1 MTGWLRLLP
10 EIVLALTIG
19 VVLGGDLFFN
29 TVRRKWLSPLALGG
43 AAAALI
49 LIWVA
54 PGGEFGRAWTGD
66 MLGRYLK
73 TIIMLALGLTIL
85 SAWDFEEM
93 WRRPRGEFLILL
105 LASALGMLFL
115 ASGSELVLLY
125 VGLELTTFPLVLLT
139 AFRPADIKSAEGGL
153 KYLVMAAMGSAILL
167 FGLSLIYAATGV
179 TRIPELAGAV
189 AQADS
194 ELVILLGVVCVLA
207 GIGFKLALVPFHMWA
222 PDAYEGA
229 PTPVTAFLS
238 VAGKTAGFAL
248 ALRLLVNG
256 LSAGQAEWG
265 QILAVLAVA
274 SMFLGNLAAIPQTNL
289 KRLLA
294 YSAIAQAGYMVM
306 GLVAFEIIGIS
317 SLLFYLGTYLF
328 TNLGVFAVVIA
339 VERVTGSTDMPAYT
353 GLAQRSPRLGLAM
366 LLALLSLAG
375 IPPLAGFAAK
385 FYLFTAV
392 FSQGYVWLVVI
403 AVINTAISLYY
414 YLRVIRVIYI
424 LPPDKNAPAC
434 MPISIPLA
442 IVLLITVLGILV
454 LGIYPGPFVELARA
468 AIVPWF

>member
-19 VVLGGDLFFN
+19 GVLVGDLFFN
-29 TVRRKWLSPLALGG
+29 AARRKWLSLLALGG
-43 AAAALI
+43 ATAALI
-49 LIWVA
+49 LIWVV
-54 PGGEFGRAWTGD
+54 PDGEFGRAWTGD
-66 MLGRYLK
+66 ALGRYLK
-73 TIIMLALGLTIL
+73 TIIILALGLTIL
-85 SAWDFEEM
+85 SAWDFDEI
-93 WRRPRGEFLILL
+93 WKRPRGEFLVLL

-115 ASGSELVLLY
+115 ASGNELVLLY

-139 AFRPADIKSAEGGL
+139 AYRPADAKSAEGGL
-153 KYLVMAAMGSAILL
+153 KYLVMAVMGSATLL

-179 TRIPELAGAV
+179 TRIPELAAV

-194 ELVILLGVVCVLA
+194 GLIILLGVICVLA

-248 ALRLLVNG
+248 ALRLLVGG

-265 QILAVLAVA
+265 QVLAVLAVA

-306 GLVAFEIIGIS
+306 GLVAFKIIGIS
-317 SLLFYLGTYLF
+317 ALLFYLGTYLF
-328 TNLGVFAVVIA
+328 TNLGAFAVVIA
-339 VERVTGSTDMPAYT
+339 VERVTGSTDMPAYA
-353 GLAQRSPRLGLAM
+353 GLAQRSPRLGLVM

-375 IPPLAGFAAK
+375 VPPLAGFAAK

-403 AVINTAISLYY
+403 ALINTAISLYY

-424 LPPDKNAPAC
+424 LPPDKNAPAG
-434 MPISIPLA
+434 MPLSLPLA

-454 LGIYPGPFVELARA
+454 LGIYPGPFVEIART
-468 AIVPWF
+468 AIASWF

>member
-1 MTGWLRLLP
+1 MIGWLRLLP

-19 VVLGGDLFFN
+19 GVLAGDLFFN
-29 TVRRKWLSPLALGG
+29 AARRKWLSPLALAG

-54 PGGEFGRAWTGD
+54 PDGEFGRAWTGD
-66 MLGRYLK
+66 ALGRYLK
-73 TIIMLALGLTIL
+73 TIIILLLGLTIL
-85 SAWDFEEM
+85 SAWDFDEI
-93 WRRPRGEFLILL
+93 WKRPRGEFLILL

-115 ASGSELVLLY
+115 ASGNELVLLY

-139 AFRPADIKSAEGGL
+139 AYRPADAKSAEGGL

-179 TRIPELAGAV
+179 TRIPELAAAV
-189 AQADS
+189 VQADAGV
-194 ELVILLGVVCVLA
+194 LILLGVVCVLA

-238 VAGKTAGFAL
+238 VAGKIAGFAL
-248 ALRLLVNG
+248 ALRLLVSG
-256 LSAGQAEWG
+256 LSAAQAEWG
-265 QILAVLAVA
+265 QVLAALAVA

-306 GLVAFEIIGIS
+306 GLVAFKIIGIS
-317 SLLFYLGTYLF
+317 ALLFYLGTYLF
-328 TNLGVFAVVIA
+328 TNLGAFAVVIA
-339 VERVTGSTDMPAYT
+339 VERVTGSTDMPAYA

-392 FSQGYVWLVVI
+392 FSQGYVWLVII

-414 YLRVIRVIYI
+414 YLRVIRVVYI
-424 LPPDKNAPAC
+424 LPPDKNAPAG
-434 MPISIPLA
+434 MPLSLPLA
-442 IVLLITVLGILV
+442 MVLLITVLGILV
-454 LGIYPGPFVELARA
+454 LGIYPGPFVEIARA
-468 AIVPWF
+468 AIAPWF

>member
-1 MTGWLRLLP
+1 MTGWLKLLP

-19 VVLGGDLFFN
+19 AVLGGDLFFN
-29 TVRRKWLSPLALGG
+29 AVRRKWLSPLALGG

-73 TIIMLALGLTIL
+73 TIIMLALGITIL

-265 QILAVLAVA
+265 QILAALAVA

-306 GLVAFEIIGIS
+306 GLVAFKIIGIS

-328 TNLGVFAVVIA
+328 TNLGAFAVVIA
-339 VERVTGSTDMPAYT
+339 VERVTGSTDMPAYA

-442 IVLLITVLGILV
+442 MVLLITVLGILV
-454 LGIYPGPFVELARA
+454 LGIYPGPFIEIARA
-468 AIVPWF
+468 AVAPWF

>member
-19 VVLGGDLFFN
+19 GVLVGDLFFN
-29 TVRRKWLSPLALGG
+29 AARRKWLSLLALGG
-43 AAAALI
+43 ATAALI
-49 LIWVA
+49 LIWVV
-54 PGGEFGRAWTGD
+54 PDGEFGRAWTGD
-66 MLGRYLK
+66 ALGRYLK
-73 TIIMLALGLTIL
+73 TIIILALGLTIL
-85 SAWDFEEM
+85 SAWDFDEI
-93 WRRPRGEFLILL
+93 WKRPRGEFLVLL

-115 ASGSELVLLY
+115 ASGNELVLLY

-139 AFRPADIKSAEGGL
+139 AYRPADAKSAEGGL
-153 KYLVMAAMGSAILL
+153 KYLVMAVMGSATLL

-179 TRIPELAGAV
+179 TRIPELAAV

-194 ELVILLGVVCVLA
+194 GLIILLGVICVLA

-248 ALRLLVNG
+248 ALRLLVSG

-265 QILAVLAVA
+265 QVLAVLAVA

-306 GLVAFEIIGIS
+306 GLVAFKIIGIS
-317 SLLFYLGTYLF
+317 ALLFYLGTYLF
-328 TNLGVFAVVIA
+328 TNLGAFAVVIA
-339 VERVTGSTDMPAYT
+339 VERVTGSTDMPAYA
-353 GLAQRSPRLGLAM
+353 GLAQRSPRLGLVM

-375 IPPLAGFAAK
+375 VPPLAGFAAK

-403 AVINTAISLYY
+403 ALINTAISLYY

-424 LPPDKNAPAC
+424 LPPDKNAPAG
-434 MPISIPLA
+434 MPLSLPLA

-454 LGIYPGPFVELARA
+454 LGIYPGPFVEIART
-468 AIVPWF
+468 AIAPWF